1 MDQQLGSSDFP
12 RLRVGIGSDFARGQ
26 QVDYVLSP
34 YAESEK
40 PALED
45 AIAQAKDA
53 VLTFLREGLDIAM
66 NRFNR
71 RG

>member
-45 AIAQAKDA
+45 GGRRAIGAKSD
-53 VLTFLREGLDIAM
+53 D
-66 NRFNR
+66 FNVV
-71 RG
+71 